1 MGSIGDALLGAL
13 FGAAAFATVFDRIRE
28 SLELTKNGI
37 TELYEETR
45 LLTHKGIG
53 HHHGAHL
60 RQLGYRRVE
69 DIRGADVN
77 ALYAKLEA
85 ARAGARFPG
94 LRPSMVRVW
103 VLAAE
108 AEPEH

>member
-1 MGSIGDALLGAL
+1 M
-13 FGAAAFATVFDRIRE
+13 
-28 SLELTKNGI
+28 K
-37 TELYEETR
+37 ELYDEIR

-69 DIRGADVN
+69 DIRGADVD
-77 ALYAKLEA
+77 ALYTELDA
-85 ARAGARFPG
+85 ARAGARFPA

-108 AEPEH
+108 TKP